1 MRRISI
7 PYKKWFG
14 EMGLPD
20 DRERRRIE
28 AAKDIEDIIMLYFEI
43 LKQYRNIGTDGF
55 GVAREVLV
63 GEYIRLFGNSE
74 ALRNRAY
81 EFADALNDI
90 TRRKL
95 QQYDNLN
102 NLQTEQDTRDTED
115 AFVVSHGIPKSY
127 WTSQDRAMAIAE
139 NEANTVVGCEEM
151 EEAIEA
157 GYQNKIWVTVGDN
170 RVRDTHREV
179 DGLEIPINEAFE
191 VGDSL
196 LMYPR
201 DTSLGASPDEI
212 DNCRCWLEY
221 S

>member
-28 AAKDIEDIIMLYFEI
+28 TAKDIEDIVMLYFEI
-43 LKQYRNIGTDGF
+43 LKQYSRIGTDGF
-55 GVAREVLV
+55 GVAREVLA

-74 ALRNRAY
+74 TLRNRAY
-81 EFADALNDI
+81 EFADALNDV
-90 TRRKL
+90 TKRNL
-95 QQYDNLN
+95 QQYDKLN
-102 NLQTEQDTRDTED
+102 NLLTEQEQTED
-115 AFVVSHGIPKSY
+115 AYVLSHGIPKAY
-127 WTSQDRAMAIAE
+127 WTSEDRAMAIAE
-139 NEANTVVGCEEM
+139 NEANLVVGSEEYD
-151 EEAIEA
+151 EAIEA
-157 GYQNKIWVTVGDN
+157 GYTNKIWVTVGDN

-179 DGLEIPINEAFE
+179 DGLEIPINDAFE

-196 LMYPR
+196 LMFPK
-201 DTSLGASPDEI
+201 DTSLGASSAEI

-221 S
+221 SQ